1 MLLLWLSFE
10 VFASATFYSR
20 FFWGGA
26 TILLKPVLL
35 PLPHHTTP
43 IYTGTGR
50 GSGWQRRPSLF
61 SQWYSGGLVTVCF
74 YPSLCVGVG
83 GGGRMGTTV
92 MVSTVM
98 HSRGHFSLNL
108 LWLAP
113 VKRVLQLP
121 GVERLGG
128 RSAVEWCHCSW
139 RLADFSA
146 NSRLAWFLS
155 NQRPCDSSFRV
166 ALFAL
171 AAARRLVE
179 WQGEPSIACRGFQG
193 FVQAGSSRLWL
204 MTLISHRVPATC
216 DTKAGP
222 LI

>member
-1 MLLLWLSFE
+1 MIEHDSAVTRLERGGWVRGVGRHAAVVTFFE
-10 VFASATFYSR
+10 VFASATFYGR

-35 PLPHHTTP
+35 PLPHHTIP

-92 MVSTVM
+92 MFSMVM

-108 LWLAP
+108 L
-113 VKRVLQLP
+113 
-121 GVERLGG
+121 
-128 RSAVEWCHCSW
+128 
-139 RLADFSA
+139 
-146 NSRLAWFLS
+146 
-155 NQRPCDSSFRV
+155 
-166 ALFAL
+166 
-171 AAARRLVE
+171 
-179 WQGEPSIACRGFQG
+179 
-193 FVQAGSSRLWL
+193 
-204 MTLISHRVPATC
+204 
-216 DTKAGP
+216 
-222 LI
+222 